1 MSRIGKLPVKIP
13 GEVKATLEGD
23 VIKIKGP
30 KGELK
35 QEIHPRVKI
44 DLKEGEVI
52 VTVKDPEDK
61 DDRSLWGLFR
71 VLINN
76 MVIGVTKGF
85 EKKLEINGVGFKAA
99 SSGQKVILNVGFS
112 HPVTFPFPAGIAVK
126 VEKNVMTVSG
136 IDKQM
141 VGEIAA
147 EIRAIKPPE
156 PYKGKGIKY
165 IDEVIRRKA
174 GKAAKTAGEGAK

>member
-1 MSRIGKLPVKIP
+1 
-13 GEVKATLEGD
+13 
-23 VIKIKGP
+23 
-30 KGELK
+30 
-35 QEIHPRVKI
+35 
-44 DLKEGEVI
+44 
-52 VTVKDPEDK
+52 
-61 DDRSLWGLFR
+61 
-71 VLINN
+71 

>member
-23 VIKIKGP
+23 MIKIKGP

-44 DLKEGEVI
+44 DLKEGEI
-52 VTVKDPEDK
+52 TVTVKDPEDK

-76 MVIGVTKGF
+76 MVIGVTEGF

-174 GKAAKTAGEGAK
+174 GKAAKTAGEGTK